1 MAGSEKLLQN
11 SVIVNLYLDPIAI
24 NRYLTPQRV
33 SLITLWVE
41 RALWLFCLIALSY
54 TLYSSVST
62 VLGTKT
68 LILDRA
74 GSVPIEQGSSERGRR
89 TKPSVEII
97 SSRNI
102 FGPLTARDSGRQDTP
117 KVAKPPLSLALIGTF
132 LSQGGLYAIIEDT
145 KKTEQDVF
153 SSGDSVF
160 GEASV
165 MEVLSEKVTLKRD
178 DGEIITL
185 ILDDSASSSSAG
197 SSAPSVESMVV
208 NKAELDEALSNLP
221 LLLTQARAVPYFK
234 DGKSVGLRLFAIKSG
249 SMFETI
255 GLKNGDILK
264 SINGTSLADIT
275 QAVKL
280 FEELRNERSIAVQ
293 VERNREDKEF
303 QYQIR

>member
-1 MAGSEKLLQN
+1 
-11 SVIVNLYLDPIAI
+11 
-24 NRYLTPQRV
+24 
-33 SLITLWVE
+33 
-41 RALWLFCLIALSY
+41 
-54 TLYSSVST
+54 
-62 VLGTKT
+62 
-68 LILDRA
+68 
-74 GSVPIEQGSSERGRR
+74 
-89 TKPSVEII
+89 
-97 SSRNI
+97 
-102 FGPLTARDSGRQDTP
+102 
-117 KVAKPPLSLALIGTF
+117 
-132 LSQGGLYAIIEDT
+132 LYAIIEDT

-165 MEVLSEKVTLKRD
+165 VEVLSEKVTLKRD

-280 FEELRNERSIAVQ
+280 FEELRNERSISVQ

>member
-1 MAGSEKLLQN
+1 M
-11 SVIVNLYLDPIAI
+11 NLYLDPIAI

-33 SLITLWVE
+33 SLIALWVE
-41 RALWLFCLIALSY
+41 RSLWLFCLLALSY
-54 TLYSSVST
+54 TLYSSIST

-74 GSVPIEQGSSERGRR
+74 GSVPIEQGSAERGTR

-102 FGPLTARDSGRQDTP
+102 FGPLTAREKQEAP

-165 MEVLSEKVTLKRD
+165 VEVLSEKVTLKRD

-280 FEELRNERSIAVQ
+280 FEELRNERSISVQ

>member
-1 MAGSEKLLQN
+1 
-11 SVIVNLYLDPIAI
+11 
-24 NRYLTPQRV
+24 
-33 SLITLWVE
+33 
-41 RALWLFCLIALSY
+41 LFCLLALSY
-54 TLYSSVST
+54 TLYSSIST

-74 GSVPIEQGSSERGRR
+74 GSVPIEQGSAERGTR

-102 FGPLTARDSGRQDTP
+102 FGPLTAREKQEAP

-165 MEVLSEKVTLKRD
+165 VEVLSEKVTLKRD

-280 FEELRNERSIAVQ
+280 FEELRNERSISVQ

>member
-1 MAGSEKLLQN
+1 MARSKVLLQN
-11 SVIVNLYLDPIAI
+11 TFIVSLDPII
-24 NRYLTPQRV
+24 VNRYLTPQKV
-33 SLITLWVE
+33 SSIVICVERTLWG
-41 RALWLFCLIALSY
+41 FCLLLLSY
-54 TLYSSVST
+54 TIYYGVST
-62 VLGTKT
+62 ILSTHT
-68 LILDRA
+68 LILERT
-74 GSVPIEQGSSERGRR
+74 GSELSEQSSSARGSR

-97 SSRNI
+97 GTRNI
-102 FGPLTARDSGRQDTP
+102 FGPLTVQKKQAEAP
-117 KVAKPPLSLALIGTF
+117 KEAKQPLSLALIGTF
-132 LSQGGLYAIIEDT
+132 MSKDGLYAIIEET

-153 SSGDSVF
+153 ASGDSVF

-165 MEVLSEKVTLKRD
+165 LEVTSERVTLKRE
-178 DGEIITL
+178 DGEIVTL
-185 ILDDSASSSSAG
+185 IIDDSASSSFTG
-197 SSAPSVESMVV
+197 SSSPSVESMVV
-208 NKAELDEALSNLP
+208 SKSQLDEALSNLP

-264 SINGTSLADIT
+264 SINGTSLGDIT

-280 FEELRNERSIAVQ
+280 FEELRNERSISVQ